1 MCRGSKRRDL
11 KDKRTVLSATPVRTY
26 TRSSLSNR
34 CPGVVEKGRKVE
46 DASPGKKLNH
56 HTNNVEEPGEDI
68 FISNAGE
75 DLYPWQ
81 CCKKSKHQGEIC
93 RKPLGECACL
103 EQGRSRGCLTW
114 KGIEQLPRSCERRSR
129 SVKKPVETSLSATPV
144 RTYTRGSV
152 GKSRNIKGKYVESPW
167 GNAPV

>member
-11 KDKRTVLSATPVRTY
+11 KEKRTVLSATPVRTY

-34 CPGVVEKGRKVE
+34 CPGVVEKGGKVE

-103 EQGRSRGCLTW
+103 EQGGGRGRLTW
-114 KGIEQLPRSCERRSR
+114 KDAEKLSDEDRDRWRTWRMSFSSARS
-129 SVKKPVETSLSATPV
+129 
-144 RTYTRGSV
+144 
-152 GKSRNIKGKYVESPW
+152 W
-167 GNAPV
+167 